1 MRDELE
7 FIVEEISRKSGRSKE
22 EIWDMVRKYV
32 AEYDG
37 ILKEDGA
44 VYLVAYDLGVKLEQ
58 KAEKIKEPEI
68 IPLEK
73 AVPGMRRAIIRGRI
87 IRMIGVMPYTSKDG
101 ENAERAEFF
110 ISDGKKTARV
120 VVWNKSTIERIKK
133 KEIKEGDVVMI
144 SRARVGR
151 RGEDI
156 AINVDSESEVNVLEG
171 EFPEYPIPSTR
182 ILTVSEVLSEEL
194 LPEVDVRGILSGMF
208 QPTEFSRKDGGT
220 GRKASF
226 SLRDEKTGDEVR
238 VVFWDEKV
246 DLLSGIPVNSL
257 VILKNMRIKERND
270 SVELHSTA
278 LTEVSVEGPQRDN
291 FLKGEIVYLS
301 KIRDIISRS
310 GSRKM
315 LYFII
320 KKNGELIPG
329 RAWNDAA
336 DILSRMGIPCLVEI
350 RGISMTKLGDRDFL
364 SIDGSSD
371 IKVVES
377 RAGRGPP
384 IDYII
389 AAKNI
394 IYTKTSI
401 SEATG
406 GLVEIRGIVSYVG
419 DIFIRWYC
427 EKCGGRAER
436 EYGKLVCRNCGDT
449 TGIPR
454 PSLTIF
460 VDDGTGIAKA
470 ILAGKDVEQIVKKSV
485 GEMLEEID
493 MKGLEM
499 DRYSPDDLRNKL
511 SGEEVVIRGSARMG
525 SDGILRIIVED
536 IETPKVEYEI
546 SFLSSKVRNMIA
558 ELLEEGDKVDQ
569 SSGGEQ
575 RA

>member
-1 MRDELE
+1 M
-7 FIVEEISRKSGRSKE
+7 VEEISKKSGRSRE
-22 EIWDMVRKYV
+22 EIWNMVRKYV

-44 VYLVAYDLGVKLEQ
+44 IYLVAHDLGVKLEQ

-110 ISDGKKTARV
+110 ISDGRKTARV
-120 VVWNKSTIERIKK
+120 VVWNKSTVERIKN

-156 AINVDSESEVNVLEG
+156 AINVDSESEVSVLEG
-171 EFPEYPIPSTR
+171 EFPEYPTPSAR

-194 LPEVDVRGILSGMF
+194 LPEVDVRGILSSMF
-208 QPTEFSRKDGGT
+208 QPAEFSRKDGGT
-220 GRKASF
+220 GRRISF
-226 SLRDEKTGDEVR
+226 SLRDEKTGDEIR
-238 VVFWDEKV
+238 VVFWNEKV
-246 DLLSGIPVNSL
+246 DLLSSIPINSS
-257 VILKNMRIKERND
+257 VILKNMRIRERNG

-278 LTEVSVEGPQRDN
+278 LTEVSVEGPRRDN
-291 FLKGEIVYLS
+291 FLKGKIIYLS
-301 KIRDIISRS
+301 KIRNITSRK
-310 GSRKM
+310 GPKKM

-320 KKNGELIPG
+320 KKNGEIMPG
-329 RAWNDAA
+329 RAWDGAA
-336 DILSRMGIPCLVEI
+336 DILSRTEIPCLVEI

-364 SIDGSSD
+364 SIDESSD
-371 IKVVES
+371 IRVVES
-377 RAGRGPP
+377 KAGGDSPM
-384 IDYII
+384 DYI

-394 IYTKTSI
+394 IYTKTTI
-401 SEATG
+401 SEVTG

-427 EKCGGRAER
+427 EKCGGKAER
-436 EYGKLVCRNCGDT
+436 EYGKLICPTCGDT

-460 VDDGTGIAKA
+460 VDDGTGVAKA
-470 ILAGKDVEQIVKKSV
+470 VLSGRDVEQMVGKSV
-485 GEMLEEID
+485 KEMLEEID

-499 DRYSPDDLRNKL
+499 DRYSPDDLRSKL
-511 SGEEVVIRGSARMG
+511 SGEEIVIRGSARTG
-525 SDGILRIIVED
+525 SDGILRIIVEE
-536 IETPKVEYEI
+536 IEIPKVECEI
-546 SFLSSKVRNMIA
+546 SFLSSRVRSMIA
-558 ELLEEGDKVDQ
+558 ELLEEVDEVDQ
-569 SSGGEQ
+569 SGGGEQ
-575 RA
+575 GA